1 MVNFAVKTYIIAYIN
16 VSIFMI
22 SVFALIYRCQLAVL
36 FWSVSLTVFM
46 LAVSLTDHI
55 WSVSLTDLTWSVSLT
70 DLIWPVSL
78 TDLSRLVLIWFL
90 FTHFW
95 LCFGT
100 VPNVLYCLFFL
111 LLLRLFGLSHLLA
124 FLVCILFGVNTDF
137 YVSS

>member
-70 DLIWPVSL
+70 DLICKINHKSEICLTKTPNIPFIVEIVLFYYSL
-78 TDLSRLVLIWFL
+78 CAFFD
-90 FTHFW
+90 
-95 LCFGT
+95 
-100 VPNVLYCLFFL
+100 FFL
-111 LLLRLFGLSHLLA
+111 LLSLGRYLCWWTIYLRE
-124 FLVCILFGVNTDF
+124 
-137 YVSS
+137 